1 MAVFDRSRFRFVEVN
16 DALVELS
23 GFTRDELLDI
33 DPQWFAGVE
42 STAPASVLLAI
53 PGFVE
58 RRDGPWS
65 IYQVRMRH
73 RDESIR
79 PIQVAVRDL
88 EGTELELWQ
97 IVDLDAVVT
106 RARAIRDVRVSR
118 AVEAAQ
124 AQIAQDLHDGPLQ
137 LVVAAQLHCEAMI
150 ANRSPLVDELDCVVE
165 RLSAAIRDIRRVV
178 AANDTVVSSE
188 QNLHSAVTRCTRE
201 AARFLGVDPVLSIG
215 AGCETLDEPVL
226 VRELVASLNELLA
239 NVAHHA
245 RASHVDVDVSLCEI
259 GVRLSVTDDG
269 VGLDEAAVAAGRGL
283 VNIARR
289 ARSLG
294 GEVDVVSRP
303 RGGTRVVWSVP
314 VGVQN

>member
-1 MAVFDRSRFRFVEVN
+1 MAVFDRSRFRLVEVN
-16 DALVELS
+16 DALVELT
-23 GFTRDELLDI
+23 GFTRDELLEI
-33 DPQWFAGVE
+33 DPQWFAGVDPTSSA
-42 STAPASVLLAI
+42 STVLAT

-65 IYQVRMRH
+65 LYQVRMRC
-73 RDESIR
+73 RDGSIR

-106 RARAIRDVRVSR
+106 RARAIRDFRVSR

-124 AQIAQDLHDGPLQ
+124 AHIAQDLHDGPLQ
-137 LVVAAQLHCEAMI
+137 LVVATQLHCEALI
-150 ANRSPLVDELDCVVE
+150 ANGAASVDELDCMVE
-165 RLSAAIRDIRRVV
+165 RLSAAIRDIRRVI
-178 AANDTVVSSE
+178 AANDTVVWPDHR
-188 QNLHSAVTRCTRE
+188 LDSAVIRCIRE
-201 AARFLGVDPVLSIG
+201 AARFLGIDPALSLG
-215 AGCETLDEPVL
+215 AGLETLDEPVL

-245 RASHVDVDVSLCEI
+245 RASHVDVDVSLCET

-294 GEVDVVSRP
+294 GEIDIVTRP
-303 RGGTRVVWSVP
+303 REGTRVVWSVP